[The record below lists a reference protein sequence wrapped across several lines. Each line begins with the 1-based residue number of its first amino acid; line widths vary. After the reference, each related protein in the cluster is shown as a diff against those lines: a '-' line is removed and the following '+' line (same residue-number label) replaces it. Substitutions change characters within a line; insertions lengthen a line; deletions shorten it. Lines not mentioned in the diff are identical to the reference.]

1 MRKALYLAL
10 GLSAL
15 TSLYTQADVTV
26 VMDTSVGEIEL
37 QLDDQKAPIT
47 VANFVDYAKA
57 GHFDGL
63 VFHRVI
69 PGFMIQGG
77 GMDAAMTPRETRAP
91 IKNESANGLK
101 NDRGTIAMARTNDLN
116 SATSQFFINTQDNP
130 SLNDGGPYG
139 GYAVFGKVSRGM
151 EVVDKISATPTGRKG
166 YHRDVPLEPIVI
178 NSVKLAN

>member
-10 GLSAL
+10 SLTAA
-15 TSLYTQADVTV
+15 TSLAAQAEVTV

-37 QLDDQKAPIT
+37 QLDDAKAPIT

-57 GHFDGL
+57 GHYDGL

-77 GMDAAMTPRETRAP
+77 GMDADMRPRETRAP
-91 IKNESANGLK
+91 IKNESANGLR
-101 NDRGTIAMARTNDLN
+101 NERGTIAMARTNDLN
-116 SATSQFFINTQDNP
+116 SATSQFFINTQNNP
-130 SLNDGGPYG
+130 SLNAGGPYG

-151 EVVDKISATPTGRKG
+151 EVVDTISATPTTSKG
-166 YHRDVPLEPIVI
+166 YHRDVPVEPIVI
-178 NSVKLAN
+178 NAVKISD